1 MDLSCRKRLAKCLV
15 LLLEAAELL
24 GACRR
29 EGYEALEKMPTM
41 VRRAARGD
49 EMEEK
54 LNFLVESDDA
64 LESAVSNISKV
75 IG

>member
-24 GACRR
+24 GDCRR
-29 EGYEALEKMPTM
+29 EGYEALEKMTSI
-41 VRRAARGD
+41 VRGARRGED
-49 EMEEK
+49 LEEK
-54 LNFLVESDDA
+54 LNLLVESNDA
-64 LESAVSNISKV
+64 LESAVSNLSKV